1 MQNVL
6 SGLIDSAGKAIV
18 QARMVEQFP
27 DLPNDAEIKA
37 NCEEKFKSNY
47 EGSKKQISDDIK
59 NKQAEARDKVTT
71 AINAGKD
78 KAVAAINNV
87 EEQCKQ
93 ALEEVKAD
101 LSDLGTA
108 AGLLLTGTAEFL
120 SRIAMVPP
128 AIISATPMG
137 PGVSANL
144 VPPMLKDLMAEGN
157 QLSKQYDDCTSK
169 MSKLGLERLSSIGRS
184 RAASD
189 LLSNPDLKADFSVIS
204 QVTPIITSAM
214 STAMPFI
221 LAVGASVGGSSGSE
235 PEVEAPISID
245 YKATDCSNFAYINA
259 PSTPDDPGDISVG
272 NCLNFLAMIEKE
284 NEDGTD
290 ATEKS
295 CNNCKNYLKRT

>member
-6 SGLIDSAGKAIV
+6 DSVIEDAGKAIV

-27 DLPNDAEIKA
+27 DLPNDAEVKA
-37 NCEEKFKSNY
+37 NCEEKFKSKY

-59 NKQAEARDKVTT
+59 RKQAEAREKISS
-71 AINAGKD
+71 AIESGKQ
-78 KAVAAINNV
+78 KAIDAINNV
-87 EEQCKQ
+87 GEQCKQ

-108 AGLLLTGTAEFL
+108 AGLLTVGTLDFL

-137 PGVSANL
+137 PGVSTNL

-169 MSKLGLERLSSIGRS
+169 MNKLGLERLASIGKSRS
-184 RAASD
+184 SSD
-189 LLSNPDLKADFSVIS
+189 LLGSVSINFGVIS
-204 QVTPIITSAM
+204 SISSSFISPAM
-214 STAMPFI
+214 SAAKPLI
-221 LAVGASVGGSSGSE
+221 LAVGASVGGESGSE

-284 NEDGTD
+284 NADGTD